1 MKKVNIVQNILIGAG
16 LFLLV
21 FLPTLSIFVDIG
33 YGAKGMLFI
42 VSFTAAVLLMIIRP
56 VADIFDEQR
65 WLKKYIALRKGL
77 GILSASIIVGFM
89 IQSIIAP
96 DSVYLASLLMA
107 RYYSL
112 TNYALLAHI
121 GDLSGLILLLT
132 SNRWSQR
139 ILKGNWKRVQKL
151 AYPYFYAGGL
161 YEALYLNSAFAIFA
175 MFVVT
180 GLVLFAWTVKRLSR
194 LKENQLAFE

>member
-16 LFLLV
+16 VFLLV

-107 RYYSL
+107 
-112 TNYALLAHI
+112 I
-121 GDLSGLILLLT
+121 
-132 SNRWSQR
+132 
-139 ILKGNWKRVQKL
+139 
-151 AYPYFYAGGL
+151 
-161 YEALYLNSAFAIFA
+161 
-175 MFVVT
+175 
-180 GLVLFAWTVKRLSR
+180 
-194 LKENQLAFE
+194 ENEK